1 MAQPHKPVDGSG
13 TTSKLST
20 GSAVQPKL
28 FAFGGVG
35 TGLRRTGFAAAKGLR
50 EKEKMRFS
58 TESPVLY

>member
-20 GSAVQPKL
+20 GFVVRPKL
-28 FAFGGVG
+28 FAFGAACTVR
-35 TGLRRTGFAAAKGLR
+35 RRTGFAAAKGLR